1 MKLNVDLHVDL
12 SLDKILI
19 YCSFGHVN
27 LKGILND
34 SRFKRMLNDS
44 RFIKSNQV

>member
-1 MKLNVDLHVDL
+1 MKLNADLHVYL

-19 YCSFGHVN
+19 CCSFGHVN
-27 LKGILND
+27 LKGILNENIE
-34 SRFKRMLNDS
+34 LNVEYS